1 MIFPEHMEFRYYIT
15 PERKE
20 CYELYSMT
28 LGCRRTLL
36 EKTQAWASAW
46 LTSMI
51 PTFMTHTVY
60 CLKSINYCVP

>member
-36 EKTQAWASAW
+36 EKA
-46 LTSMI
+46 MV
-51 PTFMTHTVY
+51 P
-60 CLKSINYCVP
+60 INRMLNRAITR